1 MKNASRDAG
10 PKTEGAEAPR
20 SDAGEEAPAKSAGG
34 KLRSLFQKY
43 RGMILYVFFGGCTT
57 VVNWAVYYLCYNLLH
72 VPNVPSTIA
81 AWVLAVAFAFVTNKL
96 WVFESKSWKADVLL
110 HELWTFLAA
119 RIATG
124 LLDVLIMYLAVDV
137 LHGNGNLWKL
147 LSNVV
152 VVVLN
157 YIASKW
163 FIFNKKEEDVPPG
176 EP

>member
-1 MKNASRDAG
+1 MKDASRNAG
-10 PKTEGAEAPR
+10 PKKESAETPPPG
-20 SDAGEEAPAKSAGG
+20 AGEETAREAAPAQSAME
-34 KLRSLFQKY
+34 KLRSLLRKY

-72 VPNVPSTIA
+72 VPNVPSTVA

-119 RIATG
+119 RVLTG
-124 LLDVLIMYLAVDV
+124 LLDVLIMYVAVDV
-137 LHGNGNLWKL
+137 LQGNGNLWKL

-152 VVVLN
+152 VVILN
-157 YIASKW
+157 YVASKW
-163 FIFNKKEEDVPPG
+163 FIFNKK
-176 EP
+176 